1 MILLVFFLICIRVY
15 ISYKRGDKS
24 DAIVF
29 GIMGGVLVALFLLL
43 STL

>member
-1 MILLVFFLICIRVY
+1 MLLLVFFLICIRVY
-15 ISYKRGDKS
+15 ISYKRDDKG

-29 GIMGGVLVALFLLL
+29 GIVGVVLVALFLLL